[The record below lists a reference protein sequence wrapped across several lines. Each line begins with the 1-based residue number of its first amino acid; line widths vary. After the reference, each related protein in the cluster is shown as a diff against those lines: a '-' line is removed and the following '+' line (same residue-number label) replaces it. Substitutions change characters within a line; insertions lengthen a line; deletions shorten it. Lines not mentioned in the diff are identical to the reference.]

1 METLR
6 ILAVNP
12 YMLVLL
18 LPRKYNFEGCF
29 GSKPDILS
37 LWTGDDVLGL
47 CSKGGDST
55 DEITS
60 TAQFNTDFN
69 KVVTDMTANGAKGV
83 IANILTL

>member
-1 METLR
+1 
-6 ILAVNP
+6 
-12 YMLVLL
+12 MLVLL

-37 LWTGDDVLGL
+37 LWTGDDVLGYAV
-47 CSKGGDST
+47 K
-55 DEITS
+55 EEIQQMITS